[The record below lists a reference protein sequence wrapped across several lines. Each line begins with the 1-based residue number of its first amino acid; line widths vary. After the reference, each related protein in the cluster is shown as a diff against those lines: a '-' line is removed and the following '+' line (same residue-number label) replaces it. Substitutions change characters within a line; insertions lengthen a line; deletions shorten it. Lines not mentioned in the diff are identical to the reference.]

1 VEKTLEEY
9 AREAESRSGNPPE
22 DAAPEV
28 KPDDAAHPTDNPA
41 DDKPKQ

>member
-28 KPDDAAHPTDNPA
+28 KPEDE
-41 DDKPKQ
+41 KPKE